1 MDKQKKQGRKHLPWA
16 PKRRVSDKKAY
27 EEKLKRALLL
37 IKQNKS
43 DDDIAFELNPEKP
56 LSRQQVYKYKQ
67 ELIKRGLLEKDANSG
82 RVVIPNKIRTAEK
95 WAQTEKQPFLQ
106 IPEIKRT
113 WEAMK
118 GKNKGRGLTNMSSII
133 SQILTVC
140 NTLNVSPKDLLLGFY
155 GHDRELE
162 KNPDA
167 EPNHLLALTYALND
181 FRKHMDNKTVIRIY
195 EGVESDEDTSI
206 LSYVLA
212 MRQLYACNDKPV
224 PKGYGGKGHIVS
236 GAKENFGA
244 YNHVQLSDKAKIRG
258 IKFFKEKY
266 GIEYARFFALMFE
279 MMPRT
284 SAMFDWVVSFQFESK
299 HIDGIL
305 CHYAKTR
312 IYESK
317 TDKWWNK
324 TIYDPAVLEL
334 ARDAPQGKPIITTE
348 NRNTF
353 EKRFGV
359 AMREFYVQEKMLPE
373 TVLLSR
379 KDSRYP
385 KYKKTT
391 TEFYLLTHA
400 VYTLRH
406 SGAHMWMRRSNYNG
420 VLVANKGWE
429 TVDILTKAYAGMPDD
444 YELEAGTC
452 YYCDPPQNRD
462 TENYVFCSP
471 RHSLVYLQNGH
482 IPKGMT
488 GNALQK
494 AIAEAESKTGMHTQ
508 IIEEVEIQKAT
519 QNVDADEKGLLD
531 NQLEKEPLTISEST
545 ELIQTPVPLISAD
558 TEVTFVH
565 GHEDLTI

>member
-1 MDKQKKQGRKHLPWA
+1 MGRKVLPWQ
-16 PKRRVSDKKAY
+16 PKRRVSDKKAL

-43 DDDIAFELNPEKP
+43 DDDIAFELNPQAP
-56 LSRQQVYKYKQ
+56 ISRQQVYNYKK
-67 ELIKRGLLEKDANSG
+67 ELIKRGLLERDETSG
-82 RVVIPNKIRTAEK
+82 RVIVPKKVQTAEK
-95 WAQTEKQPFLQ
+95 WSRMEQDPFLQ
-106 IPEIKRT
+106 IPEIRRT
-113 WEAMK
+113 WEVMK
-118 GKNKGRGLTNMSSII
+118 DKNKGRGITNMKTII
-133 SQILTVC
+133 NQILTVC
-140 NTLNVSPKDLLLGFY
+140 NTLNVAPKDLLLGFY
-155 GHDRELE
+155 GHDREME
-162 KNPDA
+162 KNPEA
-167 EPNHLLALTYALND
+167 EPNHLISLTYAMND
-181 FRKHMDNKTVIRIY
+181 FRRHMDNKTIIRIQD
-195 EGVESDEDTSI
+195 GVDSDEDTSI
-206 LSYVLA
+206 LAYVLS

-224 PKGYGGKGHIVS
+224 PKSYGGKGHILS

-244 YNHVQLSDKAKIRG
+244 YNHVQLSDKAKLRG

-266 GIEYARFFALMFE
+266 GIEYAMFFAFMFE

-284 SAMFDWVVSFQFESK
+284 TAMFDWVVSFKFESK
-299 HIDGIL
+299 MLDNVN

-334 ARDAPQGKPIITTE
+334 AKLAPQGKQIITTE
-348 NRNTF
+348 TRNIF
-353 EKRFGV
+353 ERRFGK

-373 TVLLSR
+373 TILLPR
-379 KDSRYP
+379 KDPRHP

-391 TEFYLLTHA
+391 TEYYLLTHSA
-400 VYTLRH
+400 YVLRH

-471 RHSLVYLQNGH
+471 RHSLIYLQNGH
-482 IPKGMT
+482 IPKGMM

-494 AIAEAESKTGMHTQ
+494 AIADAESKTGMKTTVMEELEISPIEPFEEKSASQ
-508 IIEEVEIQKAT
+508 INISEKMAKDEQIPDIEEPVIIPAILNAEINSEIT
-519 QNVDADEKGLLD
+519 FADNIEGMKL
-531 NQLEKEPLTISEST
+531 
-545 ELIQTPVPLISAD
+545 
-558 TEVTFVH
+558 
-565 GHEDLTI
+565 